1 MDSSQRISEK
11 IEGRMQTFAINIIE
25 TVKSLPMNTENEIIK
40 KQLIRSG
47 ASIGANYIEANNAA
61 SKLDFRNKIFIAKK
75 EAAET
80 RYWLRILA
88 ATNPQ
93 INVSLL
99 LGECSEFLFILQ
111 KIVSS
116 LKASKLKA

>member
-1 MDSSQRISEK
+1 
-11 IEGRMQTFAINIIE
+11 MQTFAINIIE